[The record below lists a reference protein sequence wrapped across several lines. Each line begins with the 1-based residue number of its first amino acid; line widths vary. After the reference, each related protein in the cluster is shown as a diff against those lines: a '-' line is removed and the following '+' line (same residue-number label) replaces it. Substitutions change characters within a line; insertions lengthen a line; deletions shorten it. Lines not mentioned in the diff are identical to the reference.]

1 MAAMST
7 GATPRRE
14 PRRTVALNVRVFG
27 LNASGQ
33 PVHCDAATID
43 ISAHGARIVGEPHW
57 DTGEVV
63 GVRHGT
69 EKGRFRVVWVG
80 KPASPGAEG
89 ETQIGLQAVEVSRHF
104 WGVNMTQYPQ
114 ELNTT
119 SIGSRI
125 GGITETTPHLGRL
138 NSASTS
144 MPQADARRHA
154 RYGCNGGAKIVVSG
168 TNHWA
173 TVIDISNGGCY
184 VECPTVYPIGKLLY
198 VKLGIDDFKFESDA
212 VVRVSHVGMGMG
224 LEFLRTPSMHR
235 RNLEEFV
242 ADLARDPNR
251 RRQ

>member
-1 MAAMST
+1 MAAIST

-14 PRRTVALNVRVFG
+14 PRRAVALNVRVFG
-27 LNASGQ
+27 LDASGQ
-33 PVHCDAATID
+33 PVHCEASTID
-43 ISAHGARIVGEPHW
+43 VSANGVRLFGPPHW
-57 DTGEVV
+57 NAGEVV
-63 GVRHGT
+63 GIRHGS
-69 EKGRFRVVWVG
+69 EKGRFRIVWIG
-80 KPASPGAEG
+80 KPGSEA

-104 WGVNMTQYPQ
+104 WGVNMTQYPPAP
-114 ELNTT
+114 NTT

-125 GGITETTPHLGRL
+125 AGVTEATPHPGRL

-154 RYGCNGGAKIVVSG
+154 RLLCNGGAKIVVSG
-168 TNHWA
+168 SQHWA

-184 VECPTVYPIGKLLY
+184 VECPTTYPIGKLLY

-224 LEFLRTPSMHR
+224 IEFMRTSSMQR

-242 ADLARDPNR
+242 AELARDPNR
-251 RRQ
+251 LRP